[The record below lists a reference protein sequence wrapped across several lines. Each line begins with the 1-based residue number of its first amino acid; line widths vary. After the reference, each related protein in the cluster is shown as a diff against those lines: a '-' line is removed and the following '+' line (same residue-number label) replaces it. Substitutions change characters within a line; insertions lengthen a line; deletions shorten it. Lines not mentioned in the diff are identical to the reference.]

1 MTQSLTGLQV
11 ISFASRLNNE
21 TTGLLQKHG
30 ARVIAAPALREVPR
44 SEVPEAKAFAEA
56 VCEGAID
63 ALVLLT
69 GVGASLLLKAACHYR
84 PRAELIDGLSKLTL
98 VCRGPK
104 PSSALK
110 PFGLRPTFS
119 VPEPNTWREVL
130 RKLELEWPVSG
141 KRVWIQEYGTRNLEL
156 IHALSTRG
164 AEVRSLHV
172 YSWAL
177 PEDTAPLKAAIL
189 KIVRVQAHVA
199 LFTSAVQIEHLLSVA
214 KEIGMAPA
222 VRRTLSQDI
231 VVASVGPITSEAL
244 ERHGIA
250 TDISPGHPK
259 LGHLILAVARRAR
272 ILVGEKRA
280 RYALSSAGSTR
291 FGHGK

>member
-11 ISFASRLNNE
+11 ISFESRLKNE
-21 TTGLLQKHG
+21 TTALLEKHG
-30 ARVIAAPALREVPR
+30 ARVIAAPALREVPL
-44 SEVPEAKAFAEA
+44 SEIPEAKAFAEA

-63 ALVLLT
+63 VLVLLT
-69 GVGASLLLKAACHYR
+69 GVGATLLLKAACNYR
-84 PRAELIDGLSKLTL
+84 SRAELSLALSKLTL

-104 PSSALK
+104 PSNALK
-110 PFGLRPTFS
+110 PFGLRATFS
-119 VPEPNTWREVL
+119 VPEPNTWREIL
-130 RKLELEWPVSG
+130 RKFDREFPVAG
-141 KRVWIQEYGTRNLEL
+141 KRVWIQEYGTKNFEL

-164 AEVRSLHV
+164 ADVRSNHV

-177 PEDTAPLKAAIL
+177 PEDTAALKAAVL

-199 LFTSAVQIEHLLSVA
+199 VFTTSLQIEHVLSVA
-214 KEIGMAPA
+214 QELGMAPA
-222 VRRTLSQDI
+222 VRRALNSDI
-231 VVASVGPITSEAL
+231 VVASVGPVTSEAL

-272 ILVGEKRA
+272 VLVVQKRERHA
-280 RYALSSAGSTR
+280 QLAAPMVR
-291 FGHGK
+291 FGK